1 MRSQCLRDP
10 EARELQETG
19 ETTLIREVKP
29 QPRYDAFN
37 SDVRTAVTFRGAT
50 QCAVGPNSRASIDG
64 WLRSEIGKLPCP
76 LGAVGEK
83 RWVRETWATNWKE
96 QTITRAE
103 WDILYDML
111 SLPTSVSAD
120 TVDWKPAVTM
130 PRWASRATVEVVESD
145 VFQDGGVW
153 YWRAKYRKV
162 SDGQT

>member
-1 MRSQCLRDP
+1 MRSQCFRDS
-10 EARELQETG
+10 ESRELQETG
-19 ETTLIREVKP
+19 EATLIREVKP
-29 QPRYDAFN
+29 QPRE
-37 SDVRTAVTFRGAT
+37 VRQGFDMGVEGSWLWERCGYECYPS
-50 QCAVGPNSRASIDG
+50 CAVDG
-64 WLRSEIGKLPCP
+64 ITPIQCP
-76 LGAVGEK
+76 FTMGEQS
-83 RWVRETWATNWKE
+83 WVRETWATNWKE

-153 YWRAKYRKV
+153 YWRARERRV
-162 SDGQT
+162 E